1 MSTPVSI
8 EAPVASRLRS
18 DSEQERDLQARV
30 QFMIDLQNEQQHLS
44 DRVFKPEEISSSSQ
58 PARATTIEQPPRLP
72 PSNRTV
78 TNLRAM
84 STGGG
89 DSEEESSFLV
99 SKPTAT
105 PFNST
110 RNNSNRAVVAS
121 SLGPQQQGVG
131 TGTLF
136 FSNNYQSTFPA
147 SGNSNSSIDNTS
159 DTSNNNNYQHH
170 HGSHAGRPPLEGSGG
185 GQMILSN
192 VFNSQSHPQQSHHVF
207 GGGAYG
213 SMSTP
218 PPPHQQH
225 EFHYGNPDH
234 HDPFDH
240 PDGSN
245 PRGRMR
251 TSRRSTSSF
260 LASCFCCICQP
271 VLDGLSLQHLQRSFC
286 YGAIDGMLTG
296 SGIASAFC
304 GLHVLTATATWE
316 TRLAVVAFSAAACVA
331 DSLCMALSHV
341 WTCYVV
347 SSGHAAERVQGRELL
362 DTNKA
367 DAKGRLVDM
376 LLAKGMLKID
386 AMSLADTLEG
396 YPDLFVS
403 TLVGDSLLGGADEG
417 DMHGFHYHDSGGG
430 ASPDFCEGGANNNN
444 GRGVPARLSSSGGGG
459 SSTGG
464 FGAWRF
470 PSYAHF
476 NNEMDHDSSEAGMV
490 NIVMQESQ
498 MEGLV
503 MMVSFATFA
512 TIPSLLWLILP
523 QLVLGKHVPAT
534 MTKLSSSSTSHAF
547 THAMSPET
555 EEEAAHVISLQSL
568 VVTVIAVIMWCLGV
582 WKSRFLDSNWV
593 MFGIETIVVLLICVM
608 SAYSVGSALSHF
620 LLASSGIN
628 MADVL
633 QPN

>member
-44 DRVFKPEEISSSSQ
+44 DPGFKPEEVSSSSQ
-58 PARATTIEQPPRLP
+58 PARTTIEQPRLP

-89 DSEEESSFLV
+89 ESEEESSFLV

-110 RNNSNRAVVAS
+110 RNNSNRAVVAA

-147 SGNSNSSIDNTS
+147 SGNSHSSMDNIS
-159 DTSNNNNYQHH
+159 DTSNNNNYQQH
-170 HGSHAGRPPLEGSGG
+170 HGSHAGRPRLEGSGG
-185 GQMILSN
+185 GQMMMSN
-192 VFNSQSHPQQSHHVF
+192 VFNNQSDPRQSHHVF
-207 GGGAYG
+207 GGGYG
-213 SMSTP
+213 SVSTP

-240 PDGSN
+240 PDGST
-245 PRGRMR
+245 PRGRKR
-251 TSRRSTSSF
+251 TSRRSTSF

-296 SGIASAFC
+296 SGIVSAFC

-331 DSLCMALSHV
+331 DSLCMAISHV

-417 DMHGFHYHDSGGG
+417 SMNGFLDHDGGGG
-430 ASPDFCEGGANNNN
+430 ASPDLYEGGATNSN
-444 GRGVPARLSSSGGGG
+444 GRGGLARLSSSGGGG

-503 MMVSFATFA
+503 MMISFATFA

-534 MTKLSSSSTSHAF
+534 MTKLSSSSTSHAY

-620 LLASSGIN
+620 MLAGSGIN